1 MIADVLQLFVV
12 LLLFGTGSSVSY
24 SDCKPYNERAKSP
37 GKPFAPNA
45 TDDKKVVC
53 SNIEL
58 HQVLPFD
65 SFPNRT
71 VTLILSNN
79 KIQELKNGS
88 FVGLAVLERLDL
100 RSNLI
105 SRIEPGA
112 FLGLPALKRLDLS
125 NNRIGC
131 LNVDIFKGLTSLV
144 RLNLSGNIFSSVAQ
158 GTFDSLVS
166 LKTLEFQTP
175 YLLCDCSLRWL
186 QRWVKERS
194 VAVKDTRCSY
204 PRSLQGQLATAV
216 KPESLTCDAPLE
228 LPSFLLTPSQRQVV
242 FQGDSLPFQCQASFV
257 AKDMQVLWYQDGRM
271 VEPDAAQGI
280 AIQKSMV
287 QNCSLI
293 ASALTI
299 SNIQPGSTGN
309 WECRVRTSRGNTTRT
324 VHIVVLESS
333 AKHCVPER
341 LSNNKGEFRW
351 PRTLAGI
358 TAYLPCS
365 RTLSAGDSGS
375 PGEAQRAWR
384 RCDRGGAW
392 AEEDYSL
399 CQYQKDITRFLNVIN
414 QMPLNETNVMQRA
427 RRLLVYTQNAANF
440 SDKMDIVFVAEMF
453 EKFSKFAEKFKDLG
467 EVMVSMA
474 SNLMLADDRVLW
486 VAQRDARACTRVVS
500 CLQRIAANLVVNA
513 QAFSLTSPN
522 IALEVHP
529 VRAGEWSGM
538 ACVLFQKPGPERA
551 PGQDRQLTFKCN
563 ATNAFASILHK
574 NTVLEASLQLPSSL
588 LQSPAAAAVA
598 GQTDD
603 TAANVFKFY
612 LLAFRNG
619 KFFPSTGNST
629 LLADGGKRRSVA
641 TPVVMA
647 KIDGVPQH
655 GLRTPVNVTLRRF
668 ARGSDATAAFWNASA
683 AGGRGGWQGEGCRV
697 LAHHD
702 NFTTIS
708 CDALGNYG
716 LLMDLS
722 SVELFSPSIQPL
734 HPVIYATGVVLLL
747 CMLVIIIS
755 YVHHHRSVRVS
766 RKFWHM
772 LVNLCL
778 HIFLTCGVFIGGIN
792 QTRYISVCQAVGILL
807 HYSTLA
813 TTLWVGVTAR
823 NIYKQVTRKAKRY
836 EELDEPP
843 PPPRPMLRFYLIGGG
858 IPIIVCGITAAAN
871 IKNYGSRINAPYCW
885 MAWEP
890 SIGAFYGPVGF
901 IVFVDCMYFLS
912 ILLQLHRHPERRY
925 ELRELGG
932 EEEEEEEQE
941 RPGSVGDPAGP
952 RLRLPLAIRP
962 PAPDVPRATAFP
974 VAMSTLENE
983 HTFPAQLAGA
993 AGALGLYGA
1002 LWVFA
1007 AMSVSQEH
1015 PVDLAFTCLFGVTAL
1030 ALAAFLTAHHC
1041 VNRQDM
1047 RRHWAQAC
1055 CSGRRAY
1062 SARREDA
1069 LLLPAPGVPA
1079 GASSAAGSLRR
1090 GTSGEAS
1097 RCGQSSGADSSC
1109 TNRSAPGVRHSPQGS
1124 KLTNLHAEAAQ
1135 LGKPPAGG
1143 TAATAAALT
1152 AAPANAALLLLD
1164 SSLTEHS
1171 LDNELKMHVAPV
1183 EAQFRPAHHNNN
1195 HHHRPPPLA
1204 AATCPL
1210 PATTAAARHHKN
1222 RARTHRA
1229 SRLTVL
1235 REYAYDVPT
1244 SVEGSV
1250 QSAPHRRLHHHH
1262 HYDVAARNSRRAAYM
1277 AYRER
1282 HQSQQQPDSSDSA
1295 SLPRRRSRYTDT
1307 QTPTAAAPDP
1317 APGPGAGSGKDGG
1330 GLATPT
1336 RSDLEGQPKWYGLN
1350 LVTQNG
1356 TRKDSGQTAPLLN
1369 TDSSAGVK
1377 TGLWKHETTV

>member
-1 MIADVLQLFVV
+1 STKCYCKKALASGKDKVSNTADAPIGLLKRQYQRVIRSVKHVILF
-12 LLLFGTGSSVSY
+12 F
-24 SDCKPYNERAKSP
+24 C
-37 GKPFAPNA
+37 
-45 TDDKKVVC
+45 
-53 SNIEL
+53 
-58 HQVLPFD
+58 FD
-65 SFPNRT
+65 R
-71 VTLILSNN
+71 
-79 KIQELKNGS
+79 
-88 FVGLAVLERLDL
+88 DL
-100 RSNLI
+100 RNNLI

-131 LNVDIFKGLTSLV
+131 LNVDIFKGLT
-144 RLNLSGNIFSSVAQ
+144 N
-158 GTFDSLVS
+158 
-166 LKTLEFQTP
+166 
-175 YLLCDCSLRWL
+175 
-186 QRWVKERS
+186 
-194 VAVKDTRCSY
+194 
-204 PRSLQGQLATAV
+204 
-216 KPESLTCDAPLE
+216 APLE

-257 AKDMQVLWYQDGRM
+257 AQDMQVLWYQDGRA

-280 AIQKSMV
+280 AIEKSMV

-309 WECRVRTSRGNTTRT
+309 WECRVRTSRGNTNRT

-333 AKHCVPER
+333 AKYCSPER
-341 LSNNKGEFRW
+341 QVNNKGEFRW

-358 TAYLPCS
+358 TAYLPCAKK
-365 RTLSAGDSGS
+365 LSAGDAG

-384 RCDRGGAW
+384 RCDRAGVW
-392 AEEDYSL
+392 ADEDYSL
-399 CQYQKDITRFLNVIN
+399 CQYHKDITRFLNVIN

-486 VAQRDARACTRVVS
+486 LAQRDARACTRVVS

-538 ACVLFQKPGPERA
+538 ACVLFQKPGLE
-551 PGQDRQLTFKCN
+551 QLTFKCN

-603 TAANVFKFY
+603 SIANFKFY

-629 LLADGGKRRSVA
+629 LLADGGKKRSVA

-655 GLRTPVNVTLRRF
+655 GLRSPVNVTLRRF

-683 AGGRGGWQGEGCRV
+683 AGGRGGWQSEGCR
-697 LAHHD
+697 LLSHHD

-716 LLMDLS
+716 L
-722 SVELFSPSIQPL
+722 VELFSPSIQPL
-734 HPVIYATGVVLLL
+734 HPVTYATGLVLLV
-747 CMLVIIIS
+747 CMLTIIIS

-912 ILLQLHRHPERRY
+912 ILLQLHRHPD
-925 ELRELGG
+925 GG
-932 EEEEEEEQE
+932 AQ
-941 RPGSVGDPAGP
+941 
-952 RLRLPLAIRP
+952 LRLPLAVRL
-962 PAPDVPRATAFP
+962 PASDGPRGMAMAMGGASASAQPFP
-974 VAMSTLENE
+974 VAVSALENE

-993 AGALGLYGA
+993 AGALALYGA

-1007 AMSVSQEH
+1007 AMSVSQEY

-1030 ALAAFLTAHHC
+1030 ALAAFMTAHHC
-1041 VNRQDM
+1041 INRLDM
-1047 RRHWAQAC
+1047 RRYWAQAC

-1069 LLLPAPGVPA
+1069 LLPAPGTA
-1079 GASSAAGSLRR
+1079 AAAAAASSTAGSLRR
-1090 GTSGEAS
+1090 GTSGEPS

-1109 TNRSAPGVRHSPQGS
+1109 TNRSAAATAVGARPTPQGS

-1135 LGKPPAGG
+1135 LGKPAGG
-1143 TAATAAALT
+1143 TAVAGAS
-1152 AAPANAALLLLD
+1152 APSAPSPALLLLD
-1164 SSLTEHS
+1164 NSLTEHS
-1171 LDNELKMHVAPV
+1171 LDNDIKMHVAPV
-1183 EAQFRPAHHNNN
+1183 EAQFRPN
-1195 HHHRPPPLA
+1195 PPLVGGVVA
-1204 AATCPL
+1204 MGNGHAGAG
-1210 PATTAAARHHKN
+1210 AAAARHHKN
-1222 RARTHRA
+1222 RARAHRA

-1250 QSAPHRRLHHHH
+1250 QSAARSRSHHH

-1282 HQSQQQPDSSDSA
+1282 HQSQLQPDSSDSA
-1295 SLPRRRSRYTDT
+1295 SLPRRGRPTDK
-1307 QTPTAAAPDP
+1307 AAPGASPPLANGVVVIVGGGGLGCGGEGGDG
-1317 APGPGAGSGKDGG
+1317 AGEGGKAGVSMSPGGGAGSPPAPESEQQTATATPDATDPAAAAGSGSSKDAG

-1350 LVTQNG
+1350 LVTGQNG
-1356 TRKDSGQTAPLLN
+1356 TRREQVALLLN
-1369 TDSSAGVK
+1369 TDSTPGIK